1 MPVRLRTAL
10 PLLMAVALVSGACGS
25 RTSNKELAALLRTA
39 SESPAAGS
47 GATPADPGL
56 EPATAPGDTG
66 AAAPAGVATGAGDLA
81 GSGSGFS
88 NATPAATPAAAGS
101 GSKGPAAS
109 GTAAGA
115 ASRSRAATDAA
126 GPAARPGSP
135 TAGGQA
141 PAQSAA
147 AATAAPAA
155 CTGSEPAIIIGSVGS
170 YSGVMGSIVGA
181 GPKAVQAWTASVNAR
196 GGLNCHQVKYVVADD
211 GGDAARNQSLV
222 RRLVEQEKVIAFV
235 FTGAP
240 VTAQAS
246 VSYLNEKQVPEIGQ
260 EGGHMF
266 TYESPMTF
274 PVGAAAIPIQRLTMA
289 GGARITLP
297 QGRKKAA
304 IITCQEVEYCNV
316 ADKTYK
322 ERAGDVGYQAVYNA
336 KVTFTQPDFTSICV
350 SAQNAGADVLLIAT
364 DANSHQR
371 IMSNCA
377 KVNYHPTDVLTT
389 IQMSGDFLN
398 DPNMDGAA
406 IVSNNMPWF
415 LTQHP
420 AVADYAA
427 TMKKFA
433 PAAPSD
439 ATAMNGWTSAKA
451 FEKAMKAITPQQ
463 AVTSKDVLA
472 GLYALNGDE
481 LGGLVAPLYY
491 TPGKPARPI
500 ACGWVTVISKGKWT
514 SDGQR
519 FCVKGLEP

>member
-1 MPVRLRTAL
+1 
-10 PLLMAVALVSGACGS
+10 
-25 RTSNKELAALLRTA
+25 
-39 SESPAAGS
+39 
-47 GATPADPGL
+47 
-56 EPATAPGDTG
+56 
-66 AAAPAGVATGAGDLA
+66 
-81 GSGSGFS
+81 
-88 NATPAATPAAAGS
+88 
-101 GSKGPAAS
+101 
-109 GTAAGA
+109 
-115 ASRSRAATDAA
+115 
-126 GPAARPGSP
+126 
-135 TAGGQA
+135 
-141 PAQSAA
+141 
-147 AATAAPAA
+147 
-155 CTGSEPAIIIGSVGS
+155 
-170 YSGVMGSIVGA
+170 
-181 GPKAVQAWTASVNAR
+181 
-196 GGLNCHQVKYVVADD
+196 VVADD

-246 VSYLNEKQVPEIGQ
+246 VAYLNEKQVPEIGQ

-289 GGARITLP
+289 GGARLTVP
-297 QGRKKAA
+297 QGRTKAA

-322 ERAGDVGYQAVYNA
+322 ERAGEVGYQAVYNA

-389 IQMSGDFLN
+389 IQMSADFEK
-398 DPNMDGAA
+398 DPNMEGTV
-406 IVSNNMPWF
+406 IVSNNVPWF
-415 LTQHP
+415 LAQHP
-420 AVADYAA
+420 AVAEYAA

-439 ATAMNGWTSAKA
+439 ATAMNGWASAKA
-451 FEKAMKAITPQQ
+451 FDKAMKGITPQQ

-472 GLYALNGDE
+472 GLYALNGEE

-491 TPGKPARPI
+491 TPGKPARQI
-500 ACGWVTVISKGKWT
+500 ACGWATVVSKGKFT

>member
-1 MPVRLRTAL
+1 MPVRLRAVL
-10 PLLMAVALVSGACGS
+10 PLLLAAALFSAACGT

-39 SESPAAGS
+39 TESPSGSGAAPADAAPGPAAASTGTGSASPAAISAGAGDVATS
-47 GATPADPGL
+47 RGGAATARPGATPAG
-56 EPATAPGDTG
+56 TG
-66 AAAPAGVATGAGDLA
+66 AE
-81 GSGSGFS
+81 
-88 NATPAATPAAAGS
+88 
-101 GSKGPAAS
+101 SKVSAAS
-109 GTAAGA
+109 G
-115 ASRSRAATDAA
+115 AAT
-126 GPAARPGSP
+126 
-135 TAGGQA
+135 GGA
-141 PAQSAA
+141 KRSSAA
-147 AATAAPAA
+147 AAGAGGPVAPGTPAAGGQGPAQGGAAPAA
-155 CTGSEPAIIIGSVGS
+155 TAAACSGSEPPIIIGSVGS

-181 GPKAVQAWTASVNAR
+181 GPKAVQAWAASVNAK

-246 VSYLNEKQVPEIGQ
+246 VAYLNEKQVPEIGQ

-289 GGARITLP
+289 GGARVTVP
-297 QGRKKAA
+297 QGRTKAA

-322 ERAGDVGYQAVYNA
+322 ERAGEVGYQAVYNA

-389 IQMSGDFLN
+389 IQMSGDFQN
-398 DPNMDGAA
+398 DPNMEGSV

-415 LTQHP
+415 LTQQP
-420 AVADYAA
+420 AVAEYAA

-439 ATAMNGWTSAKA
+439 ATAMNGWASAKA
-451 FEKAMKAITPQQ
+451 FEKAMKAIAPQQ

-472 GLYALNGDE
+472 GLYALNGEE

-500 ACGWVTVISKGKWT
+500 ACGWATVISKGKFT

>member
-1 MPVRLRTAL
+1 MPVRLRAAV
-10 PLLMAVALVSGACGS
+10 PLLAAMALLSSACGT

-47 GATPADPGL
+47 DAEAAPESDAAATGTVSESPGAISAGPDAAASGGGS
-56 EPATAPGDTG
+56 ATAPAGG
-66 AAAPAGVATGAGDLA
+66 AAAVTGADSKVSAASGAATGGGKRSSAAAPGAG
-81 GSGSGFS
+81 GP
-88 NATPAATPAAAGS
+88 ATAATPA
-101 GSKGPAAS
+101 
-109 GTAAGA
+109 
-115 ASRSRAATDAA
+115 
-126 GPAARPGSP
+126 
-135 TAGGQA
+135 GGQR
-141 PAQSAA
+141 PAQASAA
-147 AATAAPAA
+147 ASATPQA
-155 CTGSEPAIIIGSVGS
+155 CSGSEPPIIIGSVGS

-181 GPKAVQAWTASVNAR
+181 GPKAVQAWAASVNAK
-196 GGLNCHQVKYVVADD
+196 GGLSCHQVKYVVADD
-211 GGDAARNQSLV
+211 GGDAARNQSLI

-246 VSYLNEKQVPEIGQ
+246 VAYLNEKQVPEIGQ

-289 GGARITLP
+289 GGARVTVP
-297 QGRKKAA
+297 QGRTKAA
-304 IITCQEVEYCNV
+304 VITCQEVEYCNV

-322 ERAGDVGYQAVYNA
+322 ERAGEVGYQAVYSA

-377 KVNYHPTDVLTT
+377 KINYRPTDVLTT
-389 IQMSGDFLN
+389 IQMSGDFQN
-398 DPNMDGAA
+398 DPNMDGSV

-420 AVADYAA
+420 AVAEYAA
-427 TMKKFA
+427 TMKRFA

-439 ATAMNGWTSAKA
+439 ATAMNGWASAKA

-472 GLYALNGDE
+472 GLYALNGEE

-500 ACGWVTVISKGKWT
+500 ACGWATVISKGKFT

>member
-1 MPVRLRTAL
+1 MPVRLRAAV
-10 PLLMAVALVSGACGS
+10 PLLLAVALFSAACGA
-25 RTSNKELAALLRTA
+25 RTSNKDLAVLLRSATEA
-39 SESPAAGS
+39 PSGS
-47 GATPADPGL
+47 D
-56 EPATAPGDTG
+56 
-66 AAAPAGVATGAGDLA
+66 AAPAGAAPSPDASTAAGAVTAPGAVSAAPGDAAAAGGGGATASAGGTAAVAGAASKANAPSGAVTGAGKPSSAA
-81 GSGSGFS
+81 GPGVGGP
-88 NATPAATPAAAGS
+88 ATAATPA
-101 GSKGPAAS
+101 
-109 GTAAGA
+109 
-115 ASRSRAATDAA
+115 
-126 GPAARPGSP
+126 
-135 TAGGQA
+135 GGQR
-141 PAQSAA
+141 PAQASAA
-147 AATAAPAA
+147 ASATPQA
-155 CTGSEPAIIIGSVGS
+155 CSGSEPPIIIGSVGS

-181 GPKAVQAWTASVNAR
+181 GPKAVQAWAAWVNAR
-196 GGLNCHQVKYVVADD
+196 GGVNCHQVKYVVADD

-246 VSYLNEKQVPEIGQ
+246 VAYLNEKQVPEIGQ

-289 GGARITLP
+289 GGARLTVP
-297 QGRKKAA
+297 QGRTKAA

-322 ERAGDVGYQAVYNA
+322 ERAGEVGYQAVYNA

-389 IQMSGDFLN
+389 IQMSADFEK
-398 DPNMDGAA
+398 DPNMEGTV
-406 IVSNNMPWF
+406 IVSNNVPWF
-415 LTQHP
+415 LAQHP
-420 AVADYAA
+420 AVAEYAA

-439 ATAMNGWTSAKA
+439 ATAMNGWASAKA
-451 FEKAMKAITPQQ
+451 FDKAMKGITPQQ

-472 GLYALNGDE
+472 GLYALNGEE

-491 TPGKPARPI
+491 TPGKPARQI
-500 ACGWVTVISKGKWT
+500 ACGWATVVSKGKFT

>member
-1 MPVRLRTAL
+1 MPLRLRAAL
-10 PLLMAVALVSGACGS
+10 PLLLAAALVGACGS

-39 SESPAAGS
+39 SDTPAAGVDSGQAGVGLGSDPAVSGDNASPAAVAAAS
-47 GATPADPGL
+47 GDAASSGAASASAPAGGASPALGGASKAAGASGGAPAGAQRTAAAASGGGTSATPA
-56 EPATAPGDTG
+56 
-66 AAAPAGVATGAGDLA
+66 
-81 GSGSGFS
+81 
-88 NATPAATPAAAGS
+88 NATS
-101 GSKGPAAS
+101 
-109 GTAAGA
+109 
-115 ASRSRAATDAA
+115 
-126 GPAARPGSP
+126 
-135 TAGGQA
+135 GQA
-141 PAQSAA
+141 PTQGG
-147 AATAAPAA
+147 AAPTVAPQA
-155 CTGSEPAIIIGSVGS
+155 CTGSEPTIIIGSVGS

-181 GPKAVQAWTASVNAR
+181 GPKAVQAWAASVNAK
-196 GGLNCHQVKYVVADD
+196 GGVNCHQVKYVVADD

-246 VSYLNEKQVPEIGQ
+246 VAYLNEKQVPEIGQ

-289 GGARITLP
+289 GGARVTVP
-297 QGRKKAA
+297 QGRTKAA

-322 ERAGDVGYQAVYNA
+322 ERAGEVGYQAVYNA

-389 IQMSGDFLN
+389 IQMSGDFAG
-398 DPNMDGAA
+398 DPNMEGSV

-420 AVADYAA
+420 AVAEYAA

-439 ATAMNGWTSAKA
+439 ATAMNGWASAKT
-451 FEKAMKAITPQQ
+451 FEKAMKTIAAQQ
-463 AVTSKDVLA
+463 PVTSKDVLA
-472 GLYALNGDE
+472 GLYALNGEE

-500 ACGWVTVISKGKWT
+500 ACGWATIISKGKFT